1 MAARRTTS
9 HSTSPQQ
16 GGGAADELP
25 PTAWAV
31 LGLLSFPGER
41 TGYEL
46 KKWADASLRFF
57 YWSPAIS
64 QIYAEL
70 RRLEALGYATSR
82 RSGPEEPR
90 AKRSYAITEEG
101 RAALAAW
108 AGGGRDAGPPV
119 LKHPLLLRVWLGHL
133 TAPDHL
139 RALVA
144 EHIAQTERE
153 LAEVREALA
162 LATGSEAWSHPQ
174 VALRWSERRLVAEVE
189 LAEAMLG
196 DLVGRGAA
204 GASADP
210 AQGAP
215 GTSMDPAQGAP
226 HASADPAQGAPDA
239 SADPAQGAPD
249 ASADP
254 APGAPERAPDPA
266 PAALAPPVPRQT
278 HPPRKEQPPHPPRQ
292 PSEDAPTPG

>member
-1 MAARRTTS
+1 MAGRGTTS
-9 HSTSPQQ
+9 QRYAEPP
-16 GGGAADELP
+16 GGGLP

-82 RSGPEEPR
+82 RSGPDAPR
-90 AKRSYAITEEG
+90 TKRSYAITDEG
-101 RAALAAW
+101 RAALASW
-108 AGGGRDAGPPV
+108 AGSGQDAGPPV

-144 EHIAQTERE
+144 GHIARTRGE
-153 LAEVREALA
+153 LKEVRDALA
-162 LATGSEAWSHPQ
+162 RAVGTVGADGAAAWSHPE
-174 VALRWSERRLVAEVE
+174 VALRWSERRLEAEAG
-189 LAEAMLG
+189 LAEAMLD
-196 DLVGRGAA
+196 DLDRLA
-204 GASADP
+204 GER
-210 AQGAP
+210 
-215 GTSMDPAQGAP
+215 
-226 HASADPAQGAPDA
+226 
-239 SADPAQGAPD
+239 
-249 ASADP
+249 P
-254 APGAPERAPDPA
+254 APPGQ
-266 PAALAPPVPRQT
+266 PVGD
-278 HPPRKEQPPHPPRQ
+278 
-292 PSEDAPTPG
+292 SPTCG

>member
-1 MAARRTTS
+1 MTARRTTPPR
-9 HSTSPQQ
+9 HEVPP
-16 GGGAADELP
+16 GDGLP

-70 RRLEALGYATSR
+70 RRLEALGHATSR

-90 AKRSYAITEEG
+90 AKRSYAITEQG

-108 AGGGRDAGPPV
+108 AGGAGDAGPPV

-139 RALVA
+139 RTLVA
-144 EHIAQTERE
+144 EHIAQTRGDLEEARD
-153 LAEVREALA
+153 ALA
-162 LATGSEAWSHPQ
+162 RAEGTEAWSHAHI
-174 VALRWSERRLVAEVE
+174 ALRWSVRRLESEVE
-189 LAEAMLG
+189 LAEAMLA
-196 DLVGRGAA
+196 DLDEAGPPDGGTAGPGTA
-204 GASADP
+204 GAG
-210 AQGAP
+210 Q
-215 GTSMDPAQGAP
+215 
-226 HASADPAQGAPDA
+226 
-239 SADPAQGAPD
+239 
-249 ASADP
+249 
-254 APGAPERAPDPA
+254 
-266 PAALAPPVPRQT
+266 PV
-278 HPPRKEQPPHPPRQ
+278 
-292 PSEDAPTPG
+292 EDSPTPG

>member
-1 MAARRTTS
+1 MAARRMTS
-9 HSTSPQQ
+9 HNPSPLQE
-16 GGGAADELP
+16 GGAAEELP

-90 AKRSYAITEEG
+90 AKRSYAITGEG
-101 RAALAAW
+101 RTALAAW

-162 LATGSEAWSHPQ
+162 RATGTEAWSHPQ

-196 DLVGRGAA
+196 DLAA
-204 GASADP
+204 P
-210 AQGAP
+210 
-215 GTSMDPAQGAP
+215 
-226 HASADPAQGAPDA
+226 
-239 SADPAQGAPD
+239 
-249 ASADP
+249 P
-254 APGAPERAPDPA
+254 APGAPGAPGASASPAQGEPGTCPDSAQGAPESSPDPA
-266 PAALAPPVPRQT
+266 PAALPVPHQT
-278 HPPRKEQPPHPPRQ
+278 QPPHKPQPPRTPQPPQPPHPPRQ
-292 PSEDAPTPG
+292 PSEDAPTRG